1 MPDYQYIDPFITVSS
16 FIVLYICMI
25 VIAYVILEELKRMQ
39 YSSPRL
45 MKEKRAQERRGSEL
59 KSLFTPVDE
68 AGIGI
73 REDRRRMPDRR
84 LDNFG

>member
-45 MKEKRAQERRGSEL
+45 MKEKRAKERRGSEL
-59 KSLFTPVDE
+59 KSLFTPMDE

-84 LDNFG
+84 LDNFS

>member
-45 MKEKRAQERRGSEL
+45 MKEKRAKERRGSEL

>member
-1 MPDYQYIDPFITVSS
+1 MPDYQYIDPLITVSS
-16 FIVLYICMI
+16 FFVLYICMI

-45 MKEKRAQERRGSEL
+45 MKEKRAKERRGSEL
-59 KSLFTPVDE
+59 KSLFTPMDE

-84 LDNFG
+84 LDDFS